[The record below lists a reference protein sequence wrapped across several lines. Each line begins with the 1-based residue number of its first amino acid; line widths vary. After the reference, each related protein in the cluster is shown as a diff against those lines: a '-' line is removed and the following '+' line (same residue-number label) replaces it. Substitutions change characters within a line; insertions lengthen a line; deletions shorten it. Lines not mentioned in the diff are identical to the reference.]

1 MKNDW
6 LIAKIIVVIIIISR
20 GYYHLIPFINQDLFP
35 FFDLELSTFW
45 YLPSI
50 ILAAIVLLSAV
61 VLILTRRAN
70 AKKIL
75 GIFILTDS
83 VYFILYS
90 LIAFIPQFST
100 SWYLLLFCLLLG
112 VFELVTGRRILSE
125 IY

>member
-6 LIAKIIVVIIIISR
+6 LIAKIIVAIIIISR
-20 GYYHLIPFINQDLFP
+20 GYYHLIPFVNQDSFP
-35 FFDLELSTFW
+35 FFHLELSTFW

-50 ILAAIVLLSAV
+50 ILAATVLLSAV
-61 VLILTRRAN
+61 VLILTKHAS

-75 GIFILTDS
+75 GIFILIDS
-83 VYFILYS
+83 VYFMLYS

-112 VFELVTGRRILSE
+112 VFELVTARKILSE
-125 IY
+125 NC